1 MERVRYNDLLA
12 WKKSKNRKPL
22 ILYGARQVGKSWL
35 LDAFGKGEFKQVLH
49 LNFDTEDGL
58 APIFGGNISPERIIA
73 ALSAYYKTEINPA
86 DTLLIFDEI
95 QASQRAKDS
104 LKYFN
109 EKAPQ
114 YHIAAAG
121 SFLGVA
127 SGKFPVGQVDELT
140 LFPMSFAEFL
150 EASGESRMLDILRS
164 QDPALINALAE
175 RFTELLKTYMYVGGM
190 PAAVKTYIETNDP
203 QKVRTEQNA
212 ILNNYKN
219 DFANH
224 IPAKD
229 LPKVRMIWDS
239 IPYHLAKEKKKFVY
253 KEIKTGGR
261 AAEFE
266 NAMDWLVNTALVY
279 RVDRTTSP
287 KLPLSSYGER
297 EHFKLYFLDVG
308 LLGAKAMLDISTLML
323 PNNSVFTEF
332 KGALTEQYALQEL
345 KANTALPVFY
355 WGNDSGK
362 AEVDFIMQYKNE
374 IVPIEAKSAISTKSQ
389 SLSVY
394 LEKYKSARAVRTSLK
409 PFSKDGRT
417 YAVPLYMIGE
427 IERVLADGGSLL

>member
-1 MERVRYNDLLA
+1 
-12 WKKSKNRKPL
+12 
-22 ILYGARQVGKSWL
+22 
-35 LDAFGKGEFKQVLH
+35 
-49 LNFDTEDGL
+49 
-58 APIFGGNISPERIIA
+58 
-73 ALSAYYKTEINPA
+73 
-86 DTLLIFDEI
+86 
-95 QASQRAKDS
+95 
-104 LKYFN
+104 
-109 EKAPQ
+109 
-114 YHIAAAG
+114 
-121 SFLGVA
+121 
-127 SGKFPVGQVDELT
+127 
-140 LFPMSFAEFL
+140 MSFAEFL

-164 QDPALINALAE
+164 QDPALINALAA
-175 RFTELLKTYMYVGGM
+175 RFTELLKIYMYVGGM
-190 PAAVKTYIETNDP
+190 PAAVKAHIETNDP
-203 QKVRTEQNA
+203 QKVRLEQNT

-279 RVDRTTSP
+279 RVDRTTNP
-287 KLPLSSYGER
+287 KLPLSSYGDPSAERASASEGPPPVR

-362 AEVDFIMQYKNE
+362 AEVNFIMQYKNE

-394 LEKYKSARAVRTSLK
+394 LEKYKSARAIRASLK
-409 PFSKDGRT
+409 PFCKDGRT